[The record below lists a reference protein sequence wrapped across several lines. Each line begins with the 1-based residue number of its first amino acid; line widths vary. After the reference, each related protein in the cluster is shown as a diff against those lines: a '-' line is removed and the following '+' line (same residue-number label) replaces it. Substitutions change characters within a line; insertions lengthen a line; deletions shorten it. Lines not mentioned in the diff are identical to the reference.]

1 MSNTIYSNFILANEV
16 EDQFNSLLDLNQF
29 CIQDNTLEGVPGMIK
44 KVNVYSA
51 TNGTEDLTMGNGNT
65 QTIEVGFSPKQY
77 IIKMAQNRFAY
88 FDEEAMTDPMIVPT
102 GVAHCAVDMYNHVN
116 ADIFTEFGLAQAA
129 TTVALSGGDYF
140 AAFVDASAA
149 LSIASTGRRAKER
162 SEAINQGAPETF
174 AFVHPTDLAAIR
186 KFMKGPNGGLQY
198 VEAFA
203 REGYVGTVAG
213 INLYVK
219 RDATP
224 GTICGGTREAVTVFT
239 KKGTEVEQF
248 AIGNRSEAMANIRQ
262 NWVYTRKYY
271 LAAATDLTKLFK
283 ITSA

>member
-1 MSNTIYSNFILANEV
+1 MSNTVYQNFVLESIV

-44 KVNVYSA
+44 KINVYSA
-51 TNGTEDLTMGNGNT
+51 TNGTEDLAMGAGNT
-65 QTIEVGFSPKQY
+65 LTIEVGFSPEQHV
-77 IIKMAQNRFAY
+77 IKLAQNRFAY
-88 FDEEAMTDPMIVPT
+88 YDEEAMTDPMLVPT

-116 ADIFTEFGLAQAA
+116 ADIFTEFGRAQAA
-129 TTVALSGGDYF
+129 TTIALAGGDFF

-149 LSIASTGRRAKER
+149 LSLASTGRRAKER
-162 SEAINQGAPETF
+162 AESINQGAPETF
-174 AFVHPTDLAAIR
+174 AFVHPTDLASIR
-186 KFMKGPNGGLQY
+186 KYMKGANGGLQY

-219 RDATP
+219 RDATQ
-224 GTICGGTREAVTVFT
+224 GTITGGTREAVTVFT
-239 KKGTEVEQF
+239 KKGTEIEQY
-248 AIGNRSEAMANIRQ
+248 AIGNRSEGMANIRQ

-283 ITSA
+283 ITL